1 MSVDLPLI
9 LIWVDRGAFK
19 TRALK
24 IKNALEDANVVVNE
38 EKPRKGSFV
47 ITIEGESTPII
58 ELLNL
63 TRPFTK
69 LKELDIDEIIRTIQ
83 TRMT

>member
-1 MSVDLPLI
+1 MIVPCFFHCNH
-9 LIWVDRGAFK
+9 RGAFK

-24 IKNALEDANVVVNE
+24 IKNALEGVNVVINE

-47 ITIEGESTPII
+47 ITVEGESTPII

-63 TRPFTK
+63 TRPFNK
-69 LKELDIDEIIRTIQ
+69 LKELDIEEIIRTIQ
-83 TRMT
+83 TRIT